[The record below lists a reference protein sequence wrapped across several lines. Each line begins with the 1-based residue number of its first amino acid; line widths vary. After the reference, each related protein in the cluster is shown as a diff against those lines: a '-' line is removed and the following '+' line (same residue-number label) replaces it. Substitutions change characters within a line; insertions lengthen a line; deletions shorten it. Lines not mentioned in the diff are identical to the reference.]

1 LISLILPRCFISH
14 TTDEFTLFLGG
25 LIGETE
31 QLSIMK
37 KFTFPNTI
45 LLFILSCLSTG
56 LFAQTVNVTGLITDQ
71 QSGEPLLSATVRAG
85 EAGTTTDLEGNFMLA
100 LNPGNHTLYYSYV
113 GYETGTMEI
122 QVKADQPFNLNLQL
136 AEITNI
142 LQTATVTSGRYEKP
156 LGEVTVSLEVIKP
169 ALIDNT
175 NASSVDQVLDKVPGV
190 NIIDGQPNIRGGSG
204 WSYGAGS
211 RVLVLIDD
219 IPILQADAGKANWG
233 DIPVENI
240 EQIEVVKGAAS
251 ALYGSSAMNGIINIR
266 TAYAKSKPVTKFSTY
281 YTGYMNPADKEKI
294 WWDGDPE
301 QPVVPVLCEGPIS
314 DTCQMRTNYQP
325 YAVGISA
332 SHRQKF
338 GKFDL
343 VLSSFVRKNQSY
355 RENNYGDHQRFNIG
369 TRYRINDRL
378 SIGLNGNFN
387 TSKNIG
393 YFYWLD
399 GGAGAYRANATEQTG
414 EPSRR
419 LRYTL
424 DPFITYFDKS
434 GNRHKL
440 QGRFYNVDNKNTE
453 NQSNASKLYYG
464 EYQFQKKF
472 DKIGLVTTAGVVGTR
487 TNVRAELYGDTTFT
501 SNNLAG
507 FLQLEKKIGTRLN
520 ISGGVRY
527 ERNTQ
532 LRPEIFQQDTLP
544 GGKLTESRP
553 IFRLGASYQI
563 GRATFLRASYGQGYR
578 YPTIAERFITTQ
590 AAGLNIAANP
600 KLNSE
605 TGWSGEF
612 GIKQGFKIG
621 GFSGFVDASAFWT
634 EYQDMIEFN
643 LFNVGFLIAFQARNI
658 GDTRIRGLELS
669 MGGQGD
675 LWGMPTT
682 LLAGYTFTDPRFKV
696 FDDEANRTSSA
707 DYNILKYRF
716 RHNVKFDLETQLKA
730 FSLGVAANYTSRME
744 AIDNVLTLLAG
755 IGEFRESH
763 DTGVLLL
770 GVRAAYRPFD
780 GAKVSLLAN
789 NLLNKEYSQRPGLLE
804 APRNVTVRLDY
815 EF

>member
-1 LISLILPRCFISH
+1 
-14 TTDEFTLFLGG
+14 
-25 LIGETE
+25 
-31 QLSIMK
+31 MK
-37 KFTFPNTI
+37 KFTLVNRF
-45 LLFILSCLSTG
+45 LLFIFTCFSTS
-56 LFAQTVNVTGLITDQ
+56 LISQTVNVTGQIIDQ
-71 QSGEPLLSATVRAG
+71 KSKEPLISATVRAG
-85 EAGTTTDLEGNFMLA
+85 DMGTTTNLDGNFN
-100 LNPGNHTLYYSYV
+100 LNLTPGNYTLSYSYV
-113 GYETGTMEI
+113 GYETGNMDI
-122 QVKADQPFNLNLQL
+122 QVKENQPLQL
-136 AEITNI
+136 SLQLEETTNI

-169 ALIDNT
+169 TLIDNT

-211 RVLVLIDD
+211 RVLVLVDD
-219 IPILQADAGKANWG
+219 IPILQADAGSTSWG
-233 DIPVENI
+233 DIAVENI
-240 EQIEVVKGAAS
+240 EQVEVVKGAAS

-266 TAYAKSKPVTKFSTY
+266 TAYAKSKSSTKFSTF
-281 YTGYMNPADKEKI
+281 YTAYLNPADEEKI

-301 QPVVPVLCEGPIS
+301 EPVVPILCEGPIS

-325 YAVGISA
+325 YSVGISA
-332 SHRQKF
+332 SHRQKI

-343 VLSSFVRKNQSY
+343 VLSSFVRKNEGY
-355 RENNYGDHQRFNIG
+355 RENNYGDHQRFNFG
-369 TRYRINDRL
+369 TRYRISDRL
-378 SIGLNGNFN
+378 SFGLNGNFN
-387 TSKNIG
+387 TSKNIS

-399 GGAGAYRANATEQTG
+399 GGAGAYRANNAEQVG

-419 LRYTL
+419 FRYTL

-434 GNRHKL
+434 GNRHKVH
-440 QGRFYNVDNKNTE
+440 GRFYNIDNKNTE

-472 DKIGLVTTAGVVGTR
+472 DKLGLVTTAGIVGTR

-507 FLQLEKKIGTRLN
+507 FLQLEKKVGTRLN
-520 ISGGVRY
+520 ISAGVRY

-532 LRPEIFQQDTLP
+532 LRPEIFQQDTLA
-544 GGKLTESRP
+544 GGKVTESRP
-553 IFRLGASYQI
+553 IFRLGTSYQVA
-563 GRATFLRASYGQGYR
+563 RATFLRASFGQGYR

-643 LFNVGFLIAFQARNI
+643 LFNVGFAVAFQARNI

-716 RHNVKFDLETQLKA
+716 RHNVKFDVETQLKA
-730 FSLGVAANYTSRME
+730 FSVGVAANYTSRME

-755 IGEFRESH
+755 IGEFRETH
-763 DTGVLLL
+763 DTGVLLV
-770 GVRAAYRPFD
+770 GVRTAYRPFD
-780 GAKVSLLAN
+780 GAKISLLVN

-804 APRNVTVRLDY
+804 APRNVTLRLDY
-815 EF
+815 NF

>member
-1 LISLILPRCFISH
+1 
-14 TTDEFTLFLGG
+14 
-25 LIGETE
+25 
-31 QLSIMK
+31 MK
-37 KFTFPNTI
+37 KFTLVNRF
-45 LLFILSCLSTG
+45 LLFIFTCFSTS
-56 LFAQTVNVTGLITDQ
+56 LFAQTVNVTGQIIDQ
-71 QSGEPLLSATVRAG
+71 KSKEPLISATVRAG
-85 EAGTTTDLEGNFMLA
+85 DMGTTTDLDGNFKLD
-100 LNPGNHTLYYSYV
+100 LTPGNYTLSYSYV
-113 GYETGTMEI
+113 GYETGKMDI
-122 QVKADQPFNLNLQL
+122 QVKENQPLQL
-136 AEITNI
+136 SLQLEETTNI

-169 ALIDNT
+169 TLIDNT

-211 RVLVLIDD
+211 RVLVLVDD
-219 IPILQADAGKANWG
+219 IPILQADAGSTSWG
-233 DIPVENI
+233 DIAVENI
-240 EQIEVVKGAAS
+240 EQVEVVKGAAS

-266 TAYAKSKPVTKFSTY
+266 TAYAKSKSSTKFSTF
-281 YTGYMNPADKEKI
+281 YTAYLNPADEEKI

-301 QPVVPVLCEGPIS
+301 EPVVPILCEGPIS

-332 SHRQKF
+332 SHRQKI

-343 VLSSFVRKNQSY
+343 VLSSFIRKNESY
-355 RENNYGDHQRFNIG
+355 RENNYGDHQRFNFG
-369 TRYRINDRL
+369 TRYRLTDRL
-378 SIGLNGNFN
+378 SFGLNGNFN
-387 TSKNIG
+387 RSQNIS

-399 GGAGAYRANATEQTG
+399 GEAGAYRANPSEQVG

-419 LRYTL
+419 FRYTL

-434 GNRHKL
+434 GNRHKVH
-440 QGRFYNVDNKNTE
+440 GRFYNIDNNNTE

-472 DKIGLVTTAGVVGTR
+472 DKLGLVTTAGVVGTR

-507 FLQLEKKIGTRLN
+507 FLQLEKKIGMRLN
-520 ISGGVRY
+520 ISAGVRY

-532 LRPEIFQQDTLP
+532 LRPEIFQQDTLV
-544 GGKLTESRP
+544 GGKVTESRP
-553 IFRLGASYQI
+553 IFRLGTSYQV
-563 GRATFLRASYGQGYR
+563 GRATFLRASFGQGYR

-600 KLNSE
+600 SLNSE

-612 GIKQGFKIG
+612 GVKQGFKIG
-621 GFSGFVDASAFWT
+621 GFSGFIDASAFWT

-643 LFNVGFLIAFQARNI
+643 LFNVGFSIAFQARNI

-682 LLAGYTFTDPRFKV
+682 LLAGYTFTDPRFKI
-696 FDDEANRTSSA
+696 FDEEANRTSSA

-716 RHNVKFDLETQLKA
+716 RHNVKFDVETQLKA
-730 FSLGVAANYTSRME
+730 FSVGVAANYTSRME
-744 AIDNVLTLLAG
+744 AIDNILTLLAG
-755 IGEFRESH
+755 IGEFRDSH

-780 GAKVSLLAN
+780 GAKISLLAN

-815 EF
+815 SF

>member
-1 LISLILPRCFISH
+1 
-14 TTDEFTLFLGG
+14 
-25 LIGETE
+25 
-31 QLSIMK
+31 MK
-37 KFTFPNTI
+37 KIT
-45 LLFILSCLSTG
+45 LLSRFLVFIFICFATDLSS
-56 LFAQTVNVTGLITDQ
+56 QTVTVAGQIIDQ
-71 QSGEPLLSATVRAG
+71 KSKEPLISATVRAG
-85 EAGTTTDLEGNFMLA
+85 DMGTTTDLDGNFNLK
-100 LNPGNHTLYYSYV
+100 LSPGNYTLSYSYV
-113 GYETGTMEI
+113 GYETGKMDI
-122 QVKADQPFNLNLQL
+122 QIKENQPLQL
-136 AEITNI
+136 SLQLEETTNI

-169 ALIDNT
+169 TLIDNT

-211 RVLVLIDD
+211 RVLVLVDD
-219 IPILQADAGKANWG
+219 IPILQADAGSTSWG

-240 EQIEVVKGAAS
+240 EQVEVVKGAAS

-266 TAYAKSKPVTKFSTY
+266 TAYAKSKSSTKFSTF
-281 YTGYMNPADKEKI
+281 YTAYLNPADEEKI

-301 QPVVPVLCEGPIS
+301 EPVVPILCEGPIS

-332 SHRQKF
+332 SHRQKI

-343 VLSSFVRKNQSY
+343 VLSSFVRKNEGY
-355 RENNYGDHQRFNIG
+355 RENNYGDHQRFNFG
-369 TRYRINDRL
+369 TRYRLSDRL
-378 SIGLNGNFN
+378 SFGLNGNFN
-387 TSKNIG
+387 RSQNIS

-399 GGAGAYRANATEQTG
+399 GGAGAYRANPAEQVG

-419 LRYTL
+419 FRYTL

-434 GNRHKL
+434 GNRHKV
-440 QGRFYNVDNKNTE
+440 QGRFYNIDNKNTE

-472 DKIGLVTTAGVVGTR
+472 DKLGLVTTAGIVGTR

-520 ISGGVRY
+520 ISAGVRY

-532 LRPEIFQQDTLP
+532 LRPEIFQLDTLV
-544 GGKLTESRP
+544 GGKVTESRP
-553 IFRLGASYQI
+553 IFRLGTSYQV
-563 GRATFLRASYGQGYR
+563 GAATFLRASFGQGYR

-621 GFSGFVDASAFWT
+621 GFSGFIDASAFWT

-643 LFNVGFLIAFQARNI
+643 LFNVGFAIAFQARNI

-696 FDDEANRTSSA
+696 FDEEANRTSSA

-730 FSLGVAANYTSRME
+730 FSVGVAANYTSRME

-755 IGEFRESH
+755 IGEFRETH
-763 DTGVLLL
+763 DTGVLLV

-780 GAKVSLLAN
+780 GAKISLLAN

-804 APRNVTVRLDY
+804 APRNVTLRLDY
-815 EF
+815 SF

>member
-1 LISLILPRCFISH
+1 
-14 TTDEFTLFLGG
+14 
-25 LIGETE
+25 
-31 QLSIMK
+31 MK
-37 KFTFPNTI
+37 KFTLANRF
-45 LLFILSCLSTG
+45 LVFIFICFSSSI
-56 LFAQTVNVTGLITDQ
+56 FAQTVKISGQILDQ
-71 QSGEPLLSATVRAG
+71 KSGEPLISATVRAG
-85 EAGTTTDLEGNFMLA
+85 DIGTTTDLDGNFK
-100 LNPGNHTLYYSYV
+100 LNLIPGNYTLSYSYV
-113 GYETGTMEI
+113 GYETGNMDIKVEDNNPI
-122 QVKADQPFNLNLQL
+122 QLNLQL
-136 AEITNI
+136 AETANI

-156 LGEVTVSLEVIKP
+156 LGEVTVSLEVLKP

-175 NASSVDQVLDKVPGV
+175 NATTVDQVLDKVPGV

-204 WSYGAGS
+204 WSFGAGS
-211 RVLVLIDD
+211 RVLVLVDD
-219 IPILQADAGKANWG
+219 IPILQADAGSTSWG
-233 DIPVENI
+233 DIAVENI

-266 TAYAKSKPVTKFSTY
+266 TAYAKAKPITKFSTY
-281 YTGYMNPADKEKI
+281 YTGYMNPANEEQI

-301 QPVVPVLCEGPIS
+301 ETVVPSLCEGPIS
-314 DTCQMRTNYQP
+314 DTCQMRNYRP
-325 YAVGISA
+325 HAIGISA
-332 SHRQKF
+332 SHRQQI

-343 VLSSFVRKNQSY
+343 VLSSFVRKSDSF
-355 RENNYGDHQRFNIG
+355 RENTYGDHQRFNFG
-369 TRYRINDRL
+369 TRYRLSDRL
-378 SIGLNGNFN
+378 SFGLNGNFN
-387 TSKNIG
+387 RSKSIS

-399 GGAGAYRANATEQTG
+399 GNAGAYRANPEEQVG

-419 LRYTL
+419 FRYTI
-424 DPFITYFDKS
+424 DPFLTYFDKS
-434 GNRHKL
+434 GNRHKV
-440 QGRFYNVDNKNTE
+440 QGRFYNIDNRNTE

-472 DKIGLVTTAGVVGTR
+472 DKLNLVTTAGIVGTR

-520 ISGGVRY
+520 ISGGLRF

-532 LRPEIFQQDTLP
+532 RRPEVFQQDTLI
-544 GGKLTESRP
+544 GGKVTESRP
-553 IFRLGASYQI
+553 IFRLGTSYKI
-563 GRATFLRASYGQGYR
+563 GAATFLRASFGQGYR

-600 KLNSE
+600 NLDSE

-612 GIKQGFKIG
+612 GVKQGFKIG

-643 LFNVGFLIAFQARNI
+643 LFAVGFSIAFQARNI

-682 LLAGYTFTDPRFKV
+682 LLAGYTFTDPRFKI

-707 DYNILKYRF
+707 DFNILKYRF
-716 RHNVKFDLETQLKA
+716 RHNVKFDVETQIKA
-730 FSLGVAANYTSRME
+730 FSIGVAANYTSRME
-744 AIDNVLTLLAG
+744 AIDDVLTLLAG
-755 IGEFRESH
+755 IGEFRDTH

-770 GVRAAYRPFD
+770 GVRAAYQPFE
-780 GAKVSLLAN
+780 GAKISLIGN

-804 APRNVTVRLDY
+804 APRNLTVRLDY
-815 EF
+815 SF